1 MNHTKT
7 IVNLETPEMVQIE
20 KDKKRKRARNEDSY
34 AQNRKIKRNNG
45 EEYTTK
51 KSKLVSAKIF
61 ENKDCFEIHTKF
73 HIRYKFPL
81 IKTNKIIN

>member
-1 MNHTKT
+1 
-7 IVNLETPEMVQIE
+7 MVQIE

-34 AQNRKIKRNNG
+34 AQNIRKIKRNNG

-61 ENKDCFEIHTKF
+61 ENKDCFC
-73 HIRYKFPL
+73 
-81 IKTNKIIN
+81 